1 MLYKFKSKAA
11 GNVIMTAPVGDRLM
25 RLMGR
30 EPAIKG
36 IFLPDQMPQA
46 VALLIAAI
54 EDDDARRQALL
65 AEAEA
70 EGRPLPMMEGI
81 SLRQRAWP
89 LIEMMRRA
97 HAEEHEIV
105 WGV

>member
-36 IFLPDQMPQA
+36 IFLPEQMPPL
-46 VALLIAAI
+46 VALLIAAMA
-54 EDDDARRQALL
+54 DDDARRQALL

-70 EGRPLPMMEGI
+70 EGRPLPLMEGI

-89 LIEMMRRA
+89 LVDMMKRA
-97 HAEEHEIV
+97 HAEGHEIV

>member
-36 IFLPDQMPQA
+36 IFLPEQMPQL
-46 VALLIAAI
+46 VALLIAAM

-70 EGRPLPMMEGI
+70 EGRPLPLMEGI

-97 HAEEHEIV
+97 QAEEHEIV